1 MRRIWSIAYKRKD
14 KTMARPIKETP
25 TLYGEDAR
33 RFAYAVEHPKPVS
46 AEKVRRAMAIYE
58 AVKAKYPDVL

>member
-1 MRRIWSIAYKRKD
+1 
-14 KTMARPIKETP
+14 MARPIKETP

-46 AEKVRRAMAIYE
+46 AEKVRRAQAIYL
-58 AVKAKYPDVL
+58 AINAKYPNVL